1 MNALFAT
8 LTVLAYAF
16 IGCFLVGFIDLDFDE
31 DLMIAIATI
40 FLWPAYIVFLIV
52 AIIFRTPVKLGHRCK
67 DKIGAAVNR
76 MLDNLF
82 ED

>member
-16 IGCFLVGFIDLDFDE
+16 IV
-31 DLMIAIATI
+31 
-40 FLWPAYIVFLIV
+40 VLIV
-52 AIIFRTPVKLGHRCK
+52 AIIFKTPVKLGHKCK
-67 DKIGAAVNR
+67 DKFGATVNR

-82 ED
+82 EN